1 MPAQAAGWNNRLQ
14 TSWRLRRF
22 QQTERRNVP
31 TWPIGGYMTSRA
43 PLRLTL
49 IGRFSLW
56 QGSQE
61 FGIATSGQRLI
72 ALLALR
78 NRAVGRLHVAGTL
91 WPDYPTERSLA
102 DLRTAL
108 WRVNQASQPVI
119 ATTPSL
125 LRLDTGI

>member
-1 MPAQAAGWNNRLQ
+1 MLAQAAGWNDRLQ
-14 TSWRLRRF
+14 ASWRLRRF
-22 QQTERRNVP
+22 QQTERRNLLA
-31 TWPIGGYMTSRA
+31 WPIGGYMTSRT

-61 FGIATSGQRLI
+61 LGIATSGQRLI
-72 ALLALR
+72 ALLALQ

-108 WRVNQASQPVI
+108 WRVNQASRPVI
-119 ATTPSL
+119 ATT
-125 LRLDTGI
+125 